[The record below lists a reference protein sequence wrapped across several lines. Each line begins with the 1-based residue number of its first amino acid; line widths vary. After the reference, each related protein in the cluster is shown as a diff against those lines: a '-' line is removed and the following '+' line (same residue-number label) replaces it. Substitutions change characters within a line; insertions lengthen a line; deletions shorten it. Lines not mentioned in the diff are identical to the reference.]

1 MPADRQ
7 TTEPDPE
14 HDEHEPDPW
23 TRHGHLVLRPAD
35 AVECG
40 WSREAADALFR
51 ELFPGRDAVPAAELH
66 ARLAGAG
73 DGAGP
78 AGEAERRKL
87 FAEMAREMLD
97 YRIER
102 QRVVAENEPIRLTKV
117 NLKRV
122 KSELGVDVLR
132 ALARELGWTVRE
144 DEEGLTVPVEDLLP
158 YFRRPVVRELLA
170 AKRAQCGLP
179 PAASLEPAGRRA
191 P

>member
-1 MPADRQ
+1 MPPDRPPNAQ
-7 TTEPDPE
+7 DLEK
-14 HDEHEPDPW
+14 DPW
-23 TRHGHLVLRPAD
+23 TIHGHLVLRPAD

-40 WSREAADALFR
+40 WSREAAEAIFR

-66 ARLAGAG
+66 ARLVGGG

-78 AGEAERRKL
+78 VGPAERREL
-87 FAEMAREMLD
+87 FAQVAREMLD

-179 PAASLEPAGRRA
+179 PAPSLEPSARRA